1 MAQLWSGG
9 WLCKDGKCNSS
20 RATFNEDCQR
30 CHNPL
35 AEQLEAVRPAHWGG
49 DKKSKAWR
57 ANPRFDREL
66 QHEGINCAS
75 CHVRENERHGPPRL
89 AGTGLLD
96 LPGYP
101 LEQMRYY
108 ERSDFCLAC
117 HQGVPANPQV
127 ARKPLLNTYREWLEG
142 PYMKRGI
149 QCQHCHMPNREH
161 RFLGIHDPATFREG
175 VDIDAVTRRNPK
187 TGVVSVRVKVTN
199 VGAGHYLPTTPTPAA
214 FLSVELVDAAGKAID
229 GARAEKRIGRH
240 IEFGKK
246 GWIEHEDTRIP
257 PGESLE
263 LAGAWRDGRVARA
276 TGARVVLRV
285 EPDEFYERFYRSALA
300 GKQLP
305 EKKALYEKALAM
317 TLESQYVAVRRV
329 FPIQ

>member
-1 MAQLWSGG
+1 
-9 WLCKDGKCNSS
+9 
-20 RATFNEDCQR
+20 
-30 CHNPL
+30 
-35 AEQLEAVRPAHWGG
+35 
-49 DKKSKAWR
+49 
-57 ANPRFDREL
+57 
-66 QHEGINCAS
+66 
-75 CHVRENERHGPPRL
+75 VRENERHGPPRL

-161 RFLGIHDPATFREG
+161 RF
-175 VDIDAVTRRNPK
+175 
-187 TGVVSVRVKVTN
+187 